1 MNALYVD
8 LAFGGKKEVKK
19 MWRKTKEKWA
29 KILRMSKRCFTFA
42 PAIEKMAG

>member
-1 MNALYVD
+1 MLHSLVD
-8 LAFGGKKEVKK
+8 SAVKK